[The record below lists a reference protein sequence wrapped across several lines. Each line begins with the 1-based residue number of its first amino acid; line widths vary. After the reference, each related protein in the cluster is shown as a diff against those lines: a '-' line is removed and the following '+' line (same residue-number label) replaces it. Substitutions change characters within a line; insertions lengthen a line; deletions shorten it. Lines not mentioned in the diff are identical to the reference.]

1 MEPGT
6 ILLLIVG
13 GVLLWLLVDV
23 LFTGGSMTG
32 GMTPAPASGAGVGG
46 MMMMASNPE
55 PHPTWSRIETGGSS
69 SKGGEQQRPR
79 KRVELGS
86 GLSMVSRSSEVTPGV

>member
-1 MEPGT
+1 MQPGT

-32 GMTPAPASGAGVGG
+32 GMAPAPTCTAPAARRRCRCASGAGVGG
-46 MMMMASNPE
+46 MMMMASNPV
-55 PHPTWSRIETGGSS
+55 GL
-69 SKGGEQQRPR
+69 
-79 KRVELGS
+79 VVLLLVLALGA
-86 GLSMVSRSSEVTPGV
+86 LVAYLVFFT